1 MLDMDIEV
9 DLNLGFNYATGSEI
23 EDIRRCLSTLYS
35 TPVGSVG
42 LYRNFGIDTSI
53 LDNPTETAKQL
64 FAVEVI
70 KKTEQFEKRVEVV
83 EVTYEQNTDG
93 LLKPKVVINYV
104 GTR

>member
-9 DLNLGFNYATGSEI
+9 DLNLGFDYVTGNEI

-42 LYRNFGIDTSI
+42 LYRDFGLDTSI

-64 FAVEVI
+64 LAVEVM
-70 KKTEQFEKRVEVV
+70 KKTEQYEKRVEVV
-83 EVTYEQNTDG
+83 KVDYEQNING

-104 GTR
+104 KHN